1 MNCGGRGRVAQQSS
15 SSRIAKDKK
24 EEK

>member
-1 MNCGGRGRVAQQSS
+1 VGAEGGWLSSSSS

>member
-1 MNCGGRGRVAQQSS
+1 VGAEGGWRSSSSS